1 MNVHEACLDDI
12 HILAIHYRKMF
23 EEIWERQA
31 LTLDTAKAAELESS
45 YADKLVSQMPAE
57 TCKAWVIKDDDR
69 IIASGAITI
78 VSFVPVPADTNHN
91 VAYLHSMYT
100 EQAHR
105 NKGCARRIVDRA
117 IAYCRHRGINRVVLT
132 TSDAGKP
139 IYEEKGF
146 VSAPEMMRVFIT

>member
-12 HILAIHYRKMF
+12 HILAVHYRKMF
-23 EEIWERQA
+23 EEICERGA
-31 LTLDTAKAAELESS
+31 APLDNATAAELESS
-45 YADKLVSQMPAE
+45 YADKLVRQMPSE
-57 TCKAWVIKDDDR
+57 TCKAWVIKDNGR

-78 VSFVPVPADTNHN
+78 VSFVPVPADVNHN

-105 NKGCARRIVDRA
+105 NKGCAHHIVDRA
-117 IAYCRHRGINRVVLT
+117 LHYCRHRGINRVVLT
-132 TSDAGKP
+132 TSDAGKS